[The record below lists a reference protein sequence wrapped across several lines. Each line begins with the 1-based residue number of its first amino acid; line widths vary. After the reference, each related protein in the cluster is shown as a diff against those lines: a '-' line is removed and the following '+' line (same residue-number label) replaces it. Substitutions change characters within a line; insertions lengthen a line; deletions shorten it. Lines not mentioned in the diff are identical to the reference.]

1 MPIKRITP
9 FMNRKL
15 QFVEDTMYAIED
27 GMTDA
32 GFDAARV
39 RELSPEYVQNQEEQ
53 DLEKPSDPVLSM

>member
-1 MPIKRITP
+1 
-9 FMNRKL
+9 MNRKL